1 VLAFRSSGAESLYF
15 KDENFSDDPF
25 FHWTSTQAASGTAS
39 MRFTYR
45 GDQYAES
52 KTSAMGTQVRAIR
65 RIAVL
70 P

>member
-1 VLAFRSSGAESLYF
+1 
-15 KDENFSDDPF
+15 
-25 FHWTSTQAASGTAS
+25 